1 MKYNI
6 KKIYLILFF
15 TISLTNPIDSF
26 GKNNNNEY
34 SKDNISNY
42 FSGIISSN
50 YNSTS
55 NTYKFLNK
63 VPSLKSRH
71 SNYNVKFLR
80 ALVLLKKFDQAISF
94 SESIWKEEEFFF
106 EADLLLGL
114 NYFVNENY
122 LMAEKHFRRLNVIS
136 EYNFIFQDFIGN
148 ILIAWSK
155 AAENNK
161 EESFEFINKVPNIYN
176 HIKKIQNSFLECHF
190 DTTKTQNS
198 FEKLIKDENYNFS
211 RYNFFLANYLVHKS
225 KINEAKKTI
234 ISSRKKY
241 NSNLLIKETENFI
254 LNNEYKKITNFFDC
268 RNPQN
273 VIAEFFYILANLYS
287 GEEGYQLANFYLN
300 ISFLLNDKFTPNKA
314 LLAENFYYQKK
325 YEASK
330 KIYNSLTSIGSAYS
344 WYSSKSV
351 AAILLQT
358 TSKEKS
364 ISSLEKEFKLL
375 KNKNFEHYYELANFY
390 KENNYLKESVKYY
403 SLALENIKPNHKLI
417 SKILD
422 RRGSSYERLGEWKK
436 AEKDLL
442 KSLEIAPDDPYVLN
456 YLAYSWIEK
465 GINLD
470 KSLNMLKRAIKL
482 TGNDGYIIDSLGWG
496 YYARKDYESAER
508 FLQEAVVLKPLDP
521 VINDHYADTLWML
534 KKNIQARYVW
544 KYVLSLDTAKDE
556 LKKKVNHKLIFGI
569 N

>member
-1 MKYNI
+1 MKYYS

-15 TISLTNPIDSF
+15 TIILTSPIDSF
-26 GKNNNNEY
+26 GKSKNNEY
-34 SKDNISNY
+34 SQDYISNY

-50 YNSTS
+50 NNSTS

-63 VPSLKSRH
+63 VPSLKNIH
-71 SNYNVKFLR
+71 SKYNVEFLR
-80 ALVLLKKFDQAISF
+80 SLVLLKKFKQAISF
-94 SESIWKEEEFFF
+94 SENIWKEEEFFF

-114 NYFVNENY
+114 NYFINEDY
-122 LMAEKHFRRLNVIS
+122 LNAEKHFKRLNIIS

-148 ILIAWSK
+148 ILISWSK
-155 AAENNK
+155 AAQNNK
-161 EESFEFINKVPNIYN
+161 EESFTFINKVPNIYN

-190 DTTKTQNS
+190 DTSKTQNS
-198 FEKLIKDENYNFS
+198 FEKLIKDKNYNFS
-211 RYNFFLANYLVHKS
+211 RYNFFLANYLVHKNNIS
-225 KINEAKKTI
+225 EAKKVITK
-234 ISSRKKY
+234 SRAKY

-254 LNNEYKKITNFFDC
+254 FSNKYKKITNFFDC
-268 RNPQN
+268 KNPKSI
-273 VIAEFFYILANLYS
+273 IAEFFYILANLYS
-287 GEEGYQLANFYLN
+287 GEEDYQLANFYLN
-300 ISFLLNDKFTPNKA
+300 ISFLLNDQFTPNKA

-325 YEASK
+325 YKASK
-330 KIYNSLTSIGSAYS
+330 NIYNSLKLIGPAYS

-351 AAILLQT
+351 AAILLKT
-358 TSKEKS
+358 KSKEES
-364 ISSLEKEFKLL
+364 ISILEKEFKLL

-390 KENNYLKESVKYY
+390 KENDYLKKSIKYY

-442 KSLEIAPDDPYVLN
+442 KSLEIKPDDPYVLN

-470 KSLNMLKRAIKL
+470 KSLNMLRRAINL
-482 TGNDGYIIDSLGWG
+482 SENDGYIIDSLGWG
-496 YYARKDYESAER
+496 YYVSKDYKNAEK
-508 FLQEAVVLKPLDP
+508 FLQEAVILKPSDP
-521 VINDHYADTLWML
+521 VINDHYADVLWML
-534 KKNIQARYVW
+534 KKNIQARYFW
-544 KYVLSLDTAKDE
+544 KHVLSLDTTEDE
-556 LKKKVNHKLIFGI
+556 LKKKINDKLIFGI